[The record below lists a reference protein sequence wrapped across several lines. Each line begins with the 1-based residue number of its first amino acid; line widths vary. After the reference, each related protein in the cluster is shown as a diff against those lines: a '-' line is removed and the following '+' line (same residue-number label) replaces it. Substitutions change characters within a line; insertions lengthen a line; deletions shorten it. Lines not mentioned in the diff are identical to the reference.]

1 MKPSRNIK
9 AEDYRDDSSGALF
22 TVINFGDEKNNTGS
36 CLSNAAKI
44 MRDNSPL

>member
-22 TVINFGDEKNNTGS
+22 TIINFGDEKK
-36 CLSNAAKI
+36 LEVVYQMQQK
-44 MRDNSPL
+44 